1 MKNVTAMNL
10 LIYPLTKIRPTFW
23 QSYLFSFVSNWQ
35 RPRWLCHWA
44 SCVNNKKKVLFPIWV
59 LPEAGL
65 VVPRLYSYLC
75 HPSRLTS
82 GSLSTAQCSSIAW
95 GEVRIWVHQG
105 RCCIFWAAWLGR
117 EYGGTLTWVNQ
128 WWKRVTVP
136 RPRAFQ
142 LPMSGCPLTTHR
154 LFPGT
159 KYMVKSLPI
168 LFLFNVLQNMPVAR
182 KW

>member
-1 MKNVTAMNL
+1 MNL

-35 RPRWLCHWA
+35 YPLWLCHWA
-44 SCVNNKKKVLFPIWV
+44 SCVKKKKKSSAANLSVTWSRF
-59 LPEAGL
+59 
-65 VVPRLYSYLC
+65 VVSPLHSYLC

-105 RCCIFWAAWLGR
+105 RCCTFWAAWLGR
-117 EYGGTLTWVNQ
+117 GALRDFNLSQPLVETC
-128 WWKRVTVP
+128 VTAP
-136 RPRAFQ
+136 RPGAFR
-142 LPMSGCPLTTHR
+142 LPMSGCPLTIYR

-159 KYMVKSLPI
+159 KHLVKTLPFP
-168 LFLFNVLQNMPVAR
+168 LLFNVL
-182 KW
+182 